1 MFKKGIY
8 LGNWGKR
15 QLLTSLVILTAELQ
29 TLLIKINRVGSS
41 KLKRSWPLTY
51 VIQGTVDV
59 KLSNKYNEK
68 FEGDWVENFVLW

>member
-1 MFKKGIY
+1 M
-8 LGNWGKR
+8 
-15 QLLTSLVILTAELQ
+15 
-29 TLLIKINRVGSS
+29 GSS
-41 KLKRSWPLTY
+41 ELKRSWPLTY